1 MIDDALHDEVE
12 EALKCVAPSW
22 PLQNTVAVNPFWFMK
37 DRSFIEALSSL
48 ESATHASLVWP
59 LDHYLKDL
67 EGGRISEA
75 ALERALADESKVSS
89 APIPETIDELI
100 EASRNEIHA
109 EAGHPTTLIL
119 SCAEAFLPESRWNV
133 TIINECGKHAAAY
146 FDRRQ
151 AIAGLPSA
159 RNKEGFFESWKQE
172 IRFDRSMD
180 FFGLKGLRDCA
191 REFAEASSREAI
203 AVMLHELAIHS
214 HTERV
219 LYMQRLI
226 TTVIG
231 WATHFRFHEWQA
243 ELTNTATHIQ
253 TEDLLAVRMIYDL
266 ACFRAANEMKQRRP
280 EIDMAIAHWKKSLQA
295 ELHTLSLRR
304 IWLRAA
310 EYSFQDTAA
319 VLLQGFTSSQAS
331 LPASGSPSFPEL
343 TTNASGEENPWMHV
357 VFCIDVRSELLR
369 RHLELSD
376 SGIETSG
383 FAGFFGMPVAYQKS
397 TEARETSRLPALLA
411 PAFHLEESAACRQ
424 NYDLRARTFTE
435 SYFRN
440 LRKAPISS
448 FLFVELFGI
457 LALGRV
463 LRRNLTN
470 LRRLF
475 GIRVLPQRFRDRGF
489 DHTDPYQRAGIS
501 HADRVQLAENAL
513 RRMGMRR
520 FAPLIVLAG
529 HGSVTANNAFGSSLD
544 CGACGGHSGD
554 INARLLASLLNDRD
568 IRASLAERG
577 VSIPDETVFVAA
589 VHETVTD
596 EIYLLDSRSSS
607 ARERNL
613 LKRAQ
618 DVFAKASLAARKER
632 QASRTRRPTALPHRR
647 AHDWSEV
654 RPSWGLAGNAGFIA
668 APRSRTRGVNLNG
681 RFFLHDYDWRH
692 DTDFQTLR
700 LILTAPMVVASWIN
714 LQYYASTV
722 APQVYGAGNK
732 TLHNPV
738 GEFGVVEGNGGD
750 LRVGLPFQSVHD
762 GERFV
767 HEPLRLSVFIEAP
780 LEEIER
786 IVNQNE
792 AVRQLVDGE
801 WLHLLV
807 IDESGAI
814 KRREAHIFEPVQGQV
829 NHRPLAARRRADH
842 V

>member
-1 MIDDALHDEVE
+1 MIDEALHDEIE

-37 DRSFIEALSSL
+37 DRPFFETLSSL
-48 ESATHASLVWP
+48 EPATHASLVWP

-67 EGGRISEA
+67 EGGRISVE
-75 ALERALADESKVSS
+75 ALERALADESRVNSEPLP
-89 APIPETIDELI
+89 ATIDELI
-100 EASRNEIHA
+100 EASRHEIRMQ
-109 EAGHPTTLIL
+109 EDRSPKRRL
-119 SCAEAFLPESRWNV
+119 SCAEAFVFEKRWGE

-159 RNKEGFFESWKQE
+159 RNNEGFFESWKQE
-172 IRFDRSMD
+172 ISFDRSMV
-180 FFGLKGLRDCA
+180 FFGLTGLRDCA

-203 AVMLHELAIHS
+203 AAILHELELHS

-226 TTVIG
+226 ITVLG

-243 ELTNTATHIQ
+243 ELTKTPPHVQ

-266 ACFRAANEMKQRRP
+266 ACYRAVTEMEQRRP
-280 EIDMAIAHWKKSLQA
+280 EIDGAISNWKKSLQA
-295 ELHTLSLRR
+295 GPNTISLRR

-319 VLLQGFTSSQAS
+319 GLLQGYTTSQAS
-331 LPASGSPSFPEL
+331 LPASGSSSFPEL
-343 TTNASGEENPWMHV
+343 TTHTSGEENPWMHV
-357 VFCIDVRSELLR
+357 VLCIDVRSELLR

-376 SGIETSG
+376 SCIETSG
-383 FAGFFGMPVAYQKS
+383 FAGFFGMPVAYQRS

-411 PAFHLEESAACRQ
+411 PAFHLEESAACSQ
-424 NYDLRARTFTE
+424 SYDLRARTFTE

-457 LALGRV
+457 LALGRM
-463 LRRNLTN
+463 LRRNVTN

-513 RRMGMRR
+513 RHMGMRR

-529 HGSVTANNAFGSSLD
+529 HGSVTANNAFGSTLD
-544 CGACGGHSGD
+544 CGACGGHAGD

-596 EIYLLDSRSSS
+596 EIYLLDSKSSR
-607 ARERNL
+607 ARERDL

-618 DVFAKASLAARKER
+618 EVFAKASLAARKER
-632 QASRTRRPTALPHRR
+632 QVSRTKRPTALPHRR

-654 RPSWGLAGNAGFIA
+654 RPEWGLAGNAGFIA
-668 APRSRTRGVNLNG
+668 APRSRTRGINLNG

-780 LEEIER
+780 LKEIDR
-786 IVNQNE
+786 IVYQNE

-814 KRREAHIFEPVQGQV
+814 KRCEAHILEIVPG
-829 NHRPLAARRRADH
+829 PG
-842 V
+842 

>member
-22 PLQNTVAVNPFWFMK
+22 PLQNTVAVNPFWYMK
-37 DRSFIEALSSL
+37 DRPFFETVFSL
-48 ESATHASLVWP
+48 EPVMHASLVWP
-59 LDHYLKDL
+59 LDHYLKEL
-67 EGGRISEA
+67 GISEA
-75 ALERALADESKVSS
+75 ALERALADESRVSS
-89 APIPETIDELI
+89 EPLPATIDEMI
-100 EASRNEIHA
+100 EASQNAMRMQEDT
-109 EAGHPTTLIL
+109 PRKRIL
-119 SCAEAFLPESRWNV
+119 SCAEAFLPENKWDEI
-133 TIINECGKHAAAY
+133 IINECGKHAAAY

-159 RNKEGFFESWKQE
+159 RNNEGFFESWKQE
-172 IRFDRSMD
+172 ISFDRSMD
-180 FFGLKGLRDCA
+180 FFGLTGLRDCA
-191 REFAEASSREAI
+191 REFVGASSREAI
-203 AVMLHELAIHS
+203 AAMLHELEIHNR
-214 HTERV
+214 TERV

-226 TTVIG
+226 ITVLG

-243 ELTNTATHIQ
+243 ELTKTPTYVQ

-266 ACFRAANEMKQRRP
+266 ACYRAITEMEQRRP
-280 EIDMAIAHWKKSLQA
+280 EIDGAISNWKKSLQA

-383 FAGFFGMPVAYQKS
+383 FAGFFGMPVGYQKS

-411 PAFHLEESAACRQ
+411 PAFLLEESAVCSHS
-424 NYDLRARTFTE
+424 YDLRARTFTE

-475 GIRVLPQRFRDRGF
+475 GIRVLPQRFRDEGF
-489 DHTDPYQRAGIS
+489 DHTDPYQRVGIS

-513 RRMGMRR
+513 RHMGMRR

-568 IRASLAERG
+568 IRVSLAERSM
-577 VSIPDETVFVAA
+577 SIPDETLFVAA

-596 EIYLLDSRSSS
+596 EIYLLDSKSSS
-607 ARERNL
+607 ARERDL
-613 LKRAQ
+613 WKRAQ

-632 QASRTRRPTALPHRR
+632 QVSRTRRPTALPHRR

-654 RPSWGLAGNAGFIA
+654 RPEWGLAGNAGFIA

-681 RFFLHDYDWRH
+681 RFFLHDYDWRY

-700 LILTAPMVVASWIN
+700 LILTAPMASP
-714 LQYYASTV
+714 AGSTYSIM
-722 APQVYGAGNK
+722 P
-732 TLHNPV
+732 PPSR
-738 GEFGVVEGNGGD
+738 
-750 LRVGLPFQSVHD
+750 LRYT
-762 GERFV
+762 ER
-767 HEPLRLSVFIEAP
+767 
-780 LEEIER
+780 
-786 IVNQNE
+786 
-792 AVRQLVDGE
+792 
-801 WLHLLV
+801 
-807 IDESGAI
+807 AI
-814 KRREAHIFEPVQGQV
+814 KRFITPSANLESSRGT
-829 NHRPLAARRRADH
+829 AAICASGFPFNRCMTENASCMNRS

>member
-1 MIDDALHDEVE
+1 MMDHTLRSEIK

-22 PLQNTVAVNPFWFMK
+22 PLQNVVAVNPFWYMK
-37 DRSFIEALSSL
+37 DRSFMEALSSL
-48 ESATHASLVWP
+48 ESATHASLLWP
-59 LDHYLKDL
+59 LDYYLKEL
-67 EGGRISEA
+67 EAGRISAA
-75 ALERALADESKVSS
+75 ALKRALAYESKVSS
-89 APIPETIDELI
+89 TPVPETIDELI
-100 EASRNEIHA
+100 EASRNEIRTGT
-109 EAGHPTTLIL
+109 GHPTYRIL
-119 SCAEAFLPESRWNV
+119 SCAEAFLPENQWHEI
-133 TIINECGKHAAAY
+133 IINECSKHAAAY

-159 RNKEGFFESWKQE
+159 RNNEGFFGSWKQE
-172 IRFDRSMD
+172 IQFDHSMD
-180 FFGLKGLRDCA
+180 FFGLTGLRDCA
-191 REFAEASSREAI
+191 RQFARASSSEAI
-203 AVMLHELAIHS
+203 AAMLHELELYS
-214 HTERV
+214 QTERI

-226 TTVIG
+226 STVIG

-243 ELTNTATHIQ
+243 ELTKTPTHIQ

-266 ACFRAANEMKQRRP
+266 ACYRAATEMEERRP
-280 EIDMAIAHWKKSLQA
+280 EIDEAIYRWKNSLQA
-295 ELHTLSLRR
+295 RPNPSSLRL

-319 VLLQGFTSSQAS
+319 GFLQGYATS
-331 LPASGSPSFPEL
+331 PAQGSPSSSEL
-343 TTNASGEENPWMHV
+343 TTHTSRKENSWMHV
-357 VFCIDVRSELLR
+357 VFCIDVRSEPMR
-369 RHLELSD
+369 RHLELGD

-383 FAGFFGMPVAYQKS
+383 FAGFFGMPVAYRKS

-411 PAFHLEESAACRQ
+411 PAFHLEESAACSHR
-424 NYDLRARTFTE
+424 YDMRARAFTL

-475 GIRVLPQRFRDRGF
+475 GIRVLPPKFQDGGF
-489 DHTDPYQRAGIS
+489 HHTDPCQRAGIS
-501 HADRVQLAENAL
+501 LIDRVQLAENAL
-513 RRMGMRR
+513 RHMGMRS

-529 HGSVTANNAFGSSLD
+529 HGSVTTNNPFGSFLD
-544 CGACGGHSGD
+544 CGACGGHAGD
-554 INARLLASLLNDRD
+554 TNARLLVSLLNDRD
-568 IRASLAERG
+568 VRTSLAERG
-577 VSIPDETVFVAA
+577 ISIPDETVFVAA

-596 EIYLLDSRSSS
+596 EIYLFDSNSSPT
-607 ARERNL
+607 REQDL
-613 LKRAQ
+613 LRRAQ
-618 DVFAKASLAARKER
+618 TVFAKASLAARKER
-632 QASRTRRPTALPHRR
+632 QVSRTLRPAAPPHRR

-654 RPSWGLAGNAGFIA
+654 RPEWGLAGNAGFIA

-681 RFFLHDYDWRH
+681 RFFLHDYDWRY

-732 TLHNPV
+732 TIHNLV

-750 LRVGLPFQSVHD
+750 LRIGLPFQSVHD

-780 LEEIER
+780 IEEIDR
-786 IVNQNE
+786 IIDQNE

-814 KRREAHIFEPVQGQV
+814 KRLEPTSS
-829 NHRPLAARRRADH
+829 
-842 V
+842 

>member
-654 RPSWGLAGNAGFIA
+654 RPSMG
-668 APRSRTRGVNLNG
+668 PCR
-681 RFFLHDYDWRH
+681 
-692 DTDFQTLR
+692 
-700 LILTAPMVVASWIN
+700 
-714 LQYYASTV
+714 
-722 APQVYGAGNK
+722 
-732 TLHNPV
+732 
-738 GEFGVVEGNGGD
+738 
-750 LRVGLPFQSVHD
+750 
-762 GERFV
+762 
-767 HEPLRLSVFIEAP
+767 
-780 LEEIER
+780 
-786 IVNQNE
+786 
-792 AVRQLVDGE
+792 
-801 WLHLLV
+801 
-807 IDESGAI
+807 
-814 KRREAHIFEPVQGQV
+814 
-829 NHRPLAARRRADH
+829 
-842 V
+842 

>member
-37 DRSFIEALSSL
+37 DRSFLETVFSL
-48 ESATHASLVWP
+48 EPATHASLVWP

-119 SCAEAFLPESRWNV
+119 SCAEAFLPESRWNI

-172 IRFDRSMD
+172 ISFDRSMD

-266 ACFRAANEMKQRRP
+266 ACYRAITEMEQRRP
-280 EIDMAIAHWKKSLQA
+280 EIDGAISNWKKSLQA
-295 ELHTLSLRR
+295 GPNTSSLRR

-411 PAFHLEESAACRQ
+411 PAFHLEESAACSQ

-475 GIRVLPQRFRDRGF
+475 GIRVLPQRFRDQGF

-513 RRMGMRR
+513 RHMGMRR

-544 CGACGGHSGD
+544 CGACGGHAGD
-554 INARLLASLLNDRD
+554 INARLLASLLNDRG
-568 IRASLAERG
+568 IRTSLAERG

-596 EIYLLDSRSSS
+596 EIYLLDSKSSP
-607 ARERNL
+607 ARERDL

-618 DVFAKASLAARKER
+618 TVFSNASLAARR
-632 QASRTRRPTALPHRR
+632 DRHTSRSKRPAARPHRR

-654 RPSWGLAGNAGFIA
+654 RPEWGLAGNAGFIA

-700 LILTAPMVVASWIN
+700 LILT
-714 LQYYASTV
+714 
-722 APQVYGAGNK
+722 
-732 TLHNPV
+732 
-738 GEFGVVEGNGGD
+738 
-750 LRVGLPFQSVHD
+750 
-762 GERFV
+762 
-767 HEPLRLSVFIEAP
+767 
-780 LEEIER
+780 
-786 IVNQNE
+786 
-792 AVRQLVDGE
+792 
-801 WLHLLV
+801 
-807 IDESGAI
+807 
-814 KRREAHIFEPVQGQV
+814 
-829 NHRPLAARRRADH
+829 
-842 V
+842 

>member
-1 MIDDALHDEVE
+1 MNDSQLNDSIE

-37 DRSFIEALSSL
+37 DRPFIEALSSL
-48 ESATHASLVWP
+48 EPATHASLVWP
-59 LDHYLKDL
+59 LEYYLKEL
-67 EGGRISEA
+67 EGGRISKA
-75 ALERALADESKVSS
+75 ALERALADESRISS
-89 APIPETIDELI
+89 APVPETIDELI
-100 EASRNEIHA
+100 EASRNEIRR
-109 EAGHPTTLIL
+109 EAGHPKTLIL
-119 SCAEAFLPESRWNV
+119 SCAEAFLPEKKWHNI
-133 TIINECGKHAAAY
+133 IINECSKHAAAY

-151 AIAGLPSA
+151 AIATLPST
-159 RNKEGFFESWKQE
+159 RNNKGFFESWKQE
-172 IRFDRSMD
+172 ISFDRSMD
-180 FFGLKGLRDCA
+180 FFGLTVLRDCA
-191 REFAEASSREAI
+191 SEFAGASSRAAI
-203 AVMLHELAIHS
+203 AAMLHELELHS
-214 HTERV
+214 RTERV

-226 TTVIG
+226 ITVLG

-243 ELTNTATHIQ
+243 ELTKTPTHVH

-266 ACFRAANEMKQRRP
+266 ACYRAVAEMALQRP
-280 EIDMAIAHWKKSLQA
+280 EMEGAISTAISTWKKSLQDRPNA
-295 ELHTLSLRR
+295 SSLRR
-304 IWLRAA
+304 IWLRAS
-310 EYSFQDTAA
+310 EYSFQATAA
-319 VLLQGFTSSQAS
+319 GLLQRYRTSQAS
-331 LPASGSPSFPEL
+331 LPASGSPSVPGL
-343 TTNASGEENPWMHV
+343 TTPTSEKKSPWMHV
-357 VFCIDVRSELLR
+357 VFCIDVRSELIR

-383 FAGFFGMPVAYQKS
+383 FAGFFGIPVAYQKS
-397 TEARETSRLPALLA
+397 TEARETSRLPVLLA
-411 PAFHLEESAACRQ
+411 PALHLKSSTCSHG
-424 NYDLRARTFTE
+424 YDLRARTFTA

-475 GIRVLPQRFRDRGF
+475 GIRVLPQRFRDDGF
-489 DHTDPYQRAGIS
+489 DHTDPFQKAGIS

-513 RRMGMRR
+513 RHMGMRS

-529 HGSVTANNAFGSSLD
+529 HGSVTTNNAFGSSLD
-544 CGACGGHSGD
+544 CGACGGHAGD
-554 INARLLASLLNDRD
+554 INARLLASLLNDKD
-568 IRASLAERG
+568 IRASLAERS

-596 EIYLLDSRSSS
+596 EIYLLDSTGST
-607 ARERNL
+607 ARERDL
-613 LKRAQ
+613 LNRAQ

-632 QASRTRRPTALPHRR
+632 QVLRTRRPMPLPHRR

-654 RPSWGLAGNAGFIA
+654 RPEWGLAGNAGFIA

-732 TLHNPV
+732 TLHNIV

-750 LRVGLPFQSVHD
+750 LRFGLPLQSVHD

-814 KRREAHIFEPVQGQV
+814 KRRQPQAFKTVQGLSQS
-829 NHRPLAARRRADH
+829 PAT
-842 V
+842 